1 MILTQLSSKPSPPS
15 TTSPTSGSNAF
26 WELTL
31 SFVNTVAK
39 SPWNNWTFP
48 FGFCLCSGEA
58 GPAGEGYGG
67 LGSFNV
73 AFWRT
78 FPAGSWTYDSA
89 VADCSRAKHS
99 EFQHLI

>member
-1 MILTQLSSKPSPPS
+1 MSSPPVSS
-15 TTSPTSGSNAF
+15 TVSGCIEKHF
-26 WELTL
+26 PHGG
-31 SFVNTVAK
+31 TVAK

-58 GPAGEGYGG
+58 GPGGEGYGG

-99 EFQHLI
+99 EFQRLI